1 MMKRMNFDDWAELS
15 AVVVAVSVF
24 LAVVLG

>member
-1 MMKRMNFDDWAELS
+1 MMKRMNFDDWVELA
-15 AVVVAVSVF
+15 AVLVLASVF

>member
-1 MMKRMNFDDWAELS
+1 MMKRMNFDDWVELA
-15 AVVVAVSVF
+15 AVLVVVSVF